1 MIRIRR
7 MITHRL
13 RWTLVLLAV
22 AMGVLGAVP
31 AVQAQVRRQSGDAG
45 AAQIDPNTVQVMVD
59 PLKAEV
65 AALRI
70 EVNRLHAALESLR
83 LSVQANHAA
92 YAAHRHS
99 VAYYGVV
106 SAKTISHEA
115 PADVLVAI
123 TAQGVQKETL
133 TGPAK

>member
-1 MIRIRR
+1 MNRFH
-7 MITHRL
+7 MNTHLLRL
-13 RWTLVLLAV
+13 TLVSLAV
-22 AMGVLGAVP
+22 ATGVLGAVP
-31 AVQAQVRRQSGDAG
+31 TLQAQVRRQSREAVS
-45 AAQIDPNTVQVMVD
+45 AQVDPNTVHVAAD

-65 AALRI
+65 ETLRI

-83 LSVQANHAA
+83 LSVQANHAE

-106 SAKTISHEA
+106 TAKLISHEA

-123 TAQGVQKETL
+123 TGQGVQKSTL
-133 TGPAK
+133 TGPAQ

>member
-1 MIRIRR
+1 MILIQR
-7 MITHRL
+7 MLTHGLRL
-13 RWTLVLLAV
+13 PLVSLAV
-22 AMGVLGAVP
+22 VTGMLGAAP
-31 AVQAQVRRQSGDAG
+31 AVHAQVRRPSGAVS
-45 AAQIDPNTVQVMVD
+45 AQIDPNTVHVVVD

-65 AALRI
+65 EALRI

-83 LSVQANHAA
+83 LSVQANHAE

-99 VAYYGVV
+99 VAYFGVV

-123 TAQGVQKETL
+123 TAQNVLKETL
-133 TGPAK
+133 TGPAQ